1 MVSPLSATQSEAQ
14 LEAIFSELRKLHA
27 ARETDAHR
35 VRTSTKSVLAKLDNL
50 FRRGRPFSG
59 FDKGPP
65 SRAHREPLLS
75 PDSPL
80 LLAASRSLQQFGSL
94 CMNLHDLRS
103 DPLPVK
109 TRDYLLSLVPVIL
122 DWIALLHPMN
132 GNLQADAK
140 TQDHSTA
147 CYTITATLQGVY
159 LPRLYSTDVHID
171 YSKTPE
177 CVVRAPIIVTYLA
190 NLWINLFRY
199 VKDPKPVCVSLIVK
213 LLFGMAC
220 RGLPSQSSMPR
231 IPPREP
237 FGYVVRQ
244 ELKSKPR
251 RLCRLIARYSAK
263 LQGRDHNENAAS
275 DIFQFGVG
283 LTLYCGL
290 VPDICPRDA
299 IRELVKTMGDNSKKG
314 HWTATRMGFMY
325 LMVIWRVTADH
336 RAIEWSID
344 DGIFDVY
351 VYGLRNRPPTPDYV
365 DALDLVGPAI
375 RNAFV
380 YWRVF
385 HAFERR
391 HGAAMGDLRRLAD
404 QYPDLDM
411 MIIAYDSRI
420 PILRIARREWKLRL
434 KQRCSY
440 SLASSLA
447 PQMQAC
453 RCRAA
458 FYCSIDCQRAH
469 WRQEHRKDC
478 IYGDDGQTTPR
489 DLHFIRLLS
498 WAHFTVN
505 KALIFANINAL
516 DPQRQHNI
524 RIYVDLL
531 VSRRQPFRKERLL
544 SNAAVWQLGQFL
556 IT

>member
-27 ARETDAHR
+27 ARETDVHR

-171 YSKTPE
+171 YSKTPN
-177 CVVRAPIIVTYLA
+177 ALS
-190 NLWINLFRY
+190 
-199 VKDPKPVCVSLIVK
+199 DPKPVCVSLIVK

-237 FGYVVRQ
+237 FGHV
-244 ELKSKPR
+244 
-251 RLCRLIARYSAK
+251 
-263 LQGRDHNENAAS
+263 GRDHDENAAS

-299 IRELVKTMGDNSKKG
+299 IRELVKTMGDNAKKG
-314 HWTATRMGFMY
+314 HWTATRM
-325 LMVIWRVTADH
+325 MVIWRVTADH

-365 DALDLVGPAI
+365 DAVDLVGPAI

-404 QYPDLDM
+404 Q
-411 MIIAYDSRI
+411 
-420 PILRIARREWKLRL
+420 
-434 KQRCSY
+434 
-440 SLASSLA
+440 
-447 PQMQAC
+447 
-453 RCRAA
+453 
-458 FYCSIDCQRAH
+458 
-469 WRQEHRKDC
+469 
-478 IYGDDGQTTPR
+478 
-489 DLHFIRLLS
+489 LLS

-524 RIYVDLL
+524 RIYVDLRSPRIEHE
-531 VSRRQPFRKERLL
+531 VETFTVREPTQPVQRAFISATWYERDVTRDEVV
-544 SNAAVWQLGQFL
+544 VWLFDL
-556 IT
+556 DP